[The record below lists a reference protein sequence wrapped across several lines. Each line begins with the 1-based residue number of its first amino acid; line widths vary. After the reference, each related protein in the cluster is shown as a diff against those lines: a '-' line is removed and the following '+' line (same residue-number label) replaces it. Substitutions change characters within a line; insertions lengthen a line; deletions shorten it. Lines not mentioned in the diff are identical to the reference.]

1 MSRRVQNRRY
11 DHFQAISH
19 DVSCIPAAARRGPE
33 AARMTC
39 PQCLS
44 GIRPD
49 TAFCGSCGTPADREP
64 AGWSYPADGRS
75 LPAASVSQFPRT
87 PGDQYIPS
95 AASGQHDPP
104 PAAAPREFRLDLRR
118 LSQPDQAVGGTSLVV
133 LISLFLPW
141 FGFSALGVSISVSGT
156 TAHGYLVLAVI
167 TALLITGYLLLVRL
181 GRVPVPAARR
191 ARDAAAGR
199 RRRAVPARAGR
210 LPRPAAG
217 RARLGDRRLPGGRR
231 RGAGHAPGRPGRP
244 ALTAPPVSPAGKQG
258 RG

>member
-1 MSRRVQNRRY
+1 
-11 DHFQAISH
+11 
-19 DVSCIPAAARRGPE
+19 
-33 AARMTC
+33 MTC

-64 AGWSYPADGRS
+64 AGWTYPADGRS
-75 LPAASVSQFPRT
+75 L
-87 PGDQYIPS
+87 
-95 AASGQHDPP
+95 

-167 TALLITGYLLLVRL
+167 TALLITGYLLLRSGWGEFAFPLPVAHETLLLAGFLAVPLAGL
-181 GRVPVPAARR
+181 GWEIGAYLAVAAAALATLPAALAVRR
-191 ARDAAAGR
+191 SRPR
-199 RRRAVPARAGR
+199 R
-210 LPRPAAG
+210 
-217 RARLGDRRLPGGRR
+217 
-231 RGAGHAPGRPGRP
+231 
-244 ALTAPPVSPAGKQG
+244 
-258 RG
+258 

>member
-1 MSRRVQNRRY
+1 
-11 DHFQAISH
+11 
-19 DVSCIPAAARRGPE
+19 
-33 AARMTC
+33 MTC

-95 AASGQHDPP
+95 AASGQHGPP

-167 TALLITGYLLLVRL
+167 TALLITGYLLLRSGWGEFPFPLPVAHETLLLAGTGGQFLLVQAGFL
-181 GRVPVPAARR
+181 GVPLAGLGWEIGTYLAVAAAALATLPAALAVRR
-191 ARDAAAGR
+191 SRPR
-199 RRRAVPARAGR
+199 R
-210 LPRPAAG
+210 
-217 RARLGDRRLPGGRR
+217 
-231 RGAGHAPGRPGRP
+231 
-244 ALTAPPVSPAGKQG
+244 
-258 RG
+258 

>member
-1 MSRRVQNRRY
+1 
-11 DHFQAISH
+11 
-19 DVSCIPAAARRGPE
+19 
-33 AARMTC
+33 MTC

-95 AASGQHDPP
+95 AASGQHGPP

-167 TALLITGYLLLVRL
+167 TALLITGYLLLRSGWGEFPFPLPVAHETLLLAGTGAQFLLVLAGFLDVPLAGL
-181 GRVPVPAARR
+181 GWEIGAYLAVAAAALATLPAALAARR
-191 ARDAAAGR
+191 SRPR
-199 RRRAVPARAGR
+199 R
-210 LPRPAAG
+210 
-217 RARLGDRRLPGGRR
+217 
-231 RGAGHAPGRPGRP
+231 
-244 ALTAPPVSPAGKQG
+244 
-258 RG
+258 